1 MKRMTLCA
9 IVLLTTSGCEQP
21 SDKSEDAAVQAAEPA
36 QKSRTNVEVL
46 RLTPRGFT
54 HSVEYAGETRARI
67 TAVASAESSGRLL
80 EVTREENEPIA
91 AGDVVAKLDTRLA
104 SSQIDVARAQLKNAE
119 TELQRLLP
127 LAADQLVPPSDV
139 ERAEGAVR
147 SAKANVAAAQTQR
160 SLSQVFA
167 PIGGVVV
174 ERHLEPGEVA
184 MPGSPILTI
193 ADLADMRVDIRVPE
207 DEVRF
212 LTEGAQVDIQ
222 IPALGPEGKISA
234 RVHRIGLLANTK
246 NRTFPVE
253 LAIQNA
259 DLRIRSGLLVLAAV
273 KQVDLPS
280 AIVIPRDAVV
290 DGPEGASVMV
300 VESGKC
306 AQRKVTLGPGDEQ
319 VVVVESGLGPGD
331 ALIVVGQ
338 RIARPGDEVV
348 IIEPEASAARPDAAS
363 AGGDR
368 AGTPPPPIAP
378 AAGEAGGAP

>member
-1 MKRMTLCA
+1 
-9 IVLLTTSGCEQP
+9 
-21 SDKSEDAAVQAAEPA
+21 
-36 QKSRTNVEVL
+36 
-46 RLTPRGFT
+46 
-54 HSVEYAGETRARI
+54 
-67 TAVASAESSGRLL
+67 
-80 EVTREENEPIA
+80 
-91 AGDVVAKLDTRLA
+91 
-104 SSQIDVARAQLKNAE
+104 
-119 TELQRLLP
+119 
-127 LAADQLVPPSDV
+127 
-139 ERAEGAVR
+139 
-147 SAKANVAAAQTQR
+147 
-160 SLSQVFA
+160 
-167 PIGGVVV
+167 
-174 ERHLEPGEVA
+174 